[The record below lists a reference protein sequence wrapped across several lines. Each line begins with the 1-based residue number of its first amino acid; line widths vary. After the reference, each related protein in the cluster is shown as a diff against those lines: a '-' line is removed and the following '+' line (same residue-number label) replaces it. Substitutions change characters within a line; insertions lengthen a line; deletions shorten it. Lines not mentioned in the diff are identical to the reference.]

1 MMQPG
6 VEEDEYG
13 AEPLNGSV
21 LLEEWELWHKAQDK
35 QGRSYYYHERTG
47 ETTWHRPACLGE
59 DRGDEVATPYLSPSD
74 NDSSSESSPSPQRTR
89 SSEHTFSWKGEE
101 FMVVA
106 ENFHESTKFTLK
118 AARQTALGGE
128 IDGGIGV
135 ESDGRTNLDGGDMQG
150 MGERR
155 SSGDSYGDLEQ
166 GSDQKEKKDT
176 GEVLRW
182 EVGDQDMESIQD
194 TSDELQDSYMAD
206 SRGES
211 ESEPLSSAAANDG
224 GDDAMNSATAV
235 GAAQGLDGHQQSAL
249 LPVPAHLPGVDA
261 SLDFAGG
268 RGNDGDGEDGGGDDD
283 DLDMGRLVQGQNDH
297 RTAALPQFPRRGRT
311 R

>member
-1 MMQPG
+1 
-6 VEEDEYG
+6 
-13 AEPLNGSV
+13 
-21 LLEEWELWHKAQDK
+21 
-35 QGRSYYYHERTG
+35 
-47 ETTWHRPACLGE
+47 
-59 DRGDEVATPYLSPSD
+59 
-74 NDSSSESSPSPQRTR
+74 
-89 SSEHTFSWKGEE
+89 
-101 FMVVA
+101 MVVA

-155 SSGDSYGDLEQ
+155 SSGDTYGDLEQ

-249 LPVPAHLPGVDA
+249 LPVPAPK
-261 SLDFAGG
+261 
-268 RGNDGDGEDGGGDDD
+268 
-283 DLDMGRLVQGQNDH
+283 
-297 RTAALPQFPRRGRT
+297 GRT
-311 R
+311 HLQ